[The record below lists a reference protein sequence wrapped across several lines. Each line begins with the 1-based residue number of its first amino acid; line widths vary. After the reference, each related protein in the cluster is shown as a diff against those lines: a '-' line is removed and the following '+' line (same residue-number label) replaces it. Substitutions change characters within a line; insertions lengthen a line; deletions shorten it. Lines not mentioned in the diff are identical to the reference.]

1 MIWVGDDAFCDRAYR
16 LTSRLLIVT
25 FTLSTQIWVDLED
38 LTSHRNGTVRALWV
52 AHIAV
57 NALVGNEQRH
67 RYLPVGLRVSCP
79 EFRLRISSA

>member
-1 MIWVGDDAFCDRAYR
+1 MIWIRDDAFRDRAHR
-16 LTSRLLIVT
+16 LTSWLFIVT
-25 FTLSTQIWVDLED
+25 FTLSAQVRVDLED
-38 LTSHRNGTVRALWV
+38 LTSHRNSTVRAFRI

-67 RYLPVGLRVSCP
+67 GYLPVGLRVSCP